1 MSENLHG
8 LLQPPQPPVLEN
20 VMAEQGILAS
30 ILLRNAD
37 FDVVAEIL
45 RPEHFSARYRG
56 EIYRIC
62 GDAIRNGRFADPVTL
77 RSAFQ
82 ANDAIAEY
90 GPQKAITEI
99 LTGMMAAPHSL
110 LRNYAGEIVDMAA
123 RRGIRAIANNVLWG
137 TNEFEDDTAT
147 AIINRLQERLQALA
161 AGSDGTRQA
170 KTASTAT
177 DTLLADTEASWKAG
191 SYLSGLDCGYE
202 TLNKRIRGFRAGA
215 MYVIAGRPGMG
226 KSALGI
232 GIAVRMAIAEG
243 RGMYWSGEMPAEEL
257 MGRVVSARCGLTLD
271 TVLTGMFDGPNGP
284 EPVSGTTMQR
294 IVQAGMDAKKRIPL
308 VIDDREGLSVQ
319 QIAIRA
325 RRMAREP
332 EGLKFIVIDYIGL
345 LRGSDAVR
353 RSGNRVNEVTEI
365 SGEIARL
372 ARELRMPIVALS
384 QLNRQSENREDRRPA
399 MSDIRESGAIEQDAR
414 CILGVY
420 REEHALQPRIGV
432 DGSVVRNTNE
442 SDAAYLK
449 RAEEFDANLERSRGK
464 GEVLILKNRGGKG
477 GIVNM
482 WFDGPTTWFRDQR
495 EDEHGLAW

>member
-137 TNEFEDDTAT
+137 TNEFEDDTAP
-147 AIINRLQERLQALA
+147 AIISRLQDRLQALA

-243 RGMYWSGEMPAEEL
+243 RGPRDVLVRRDASRRTDGP
-257 MGRVVSARCGLTLD
+257 CGLRAMWTD
-271 TVLTGMFDGPNGP
+271 PRHGADGH
-284 EPVSGTTMQR
+284 
-294 IVQAGMDAKKRIPL
+294 
-308 VIDDREGLSVQ
+308 
-319 QIAIRA
+319 
-325 RRMAREP
+325 
-332 EGLKFIVIDYIGL
+332 
-345 LRGSDAVR
+345 VR
-353 RSGNRVNEVTEI
+353 RTQWPGACIGHDHAADCSGRYGCQEAH
-365 SGEIARL
+365 SAG
-372 ARELRMPIVALS
+372 
-384 QLNRQSENREDRRPA
+384 DR
-399 MSDIRESGAIEQDAR
+399 
-414 CILGVY
+414 
-420 REEHALQPRIGV
+420 
-432 DGSVVRNTNE
+432 
-442 SDAAYLK
+442 
-449 RAEEFDANLERSRGK
+449 
-464 GEVLILKNRGGKG
+464 
-477 GIVNM
+477 
-482 WFDGPTTWFRDQR
+482 
-495 EDEHGLAW
+495 